1 MSAENNKAEELQE
14 KREARRKRRI
24 RNQILAYSVVIVLI
38 IAIGAGLL
46 AMISAVS
53 KRSDKKG
60 GPSKSLPVIASES
73 ESEQSSEEDEF
84 STETEEVVSSEPEE
98 STEET
103 EPVIL
108 EPTYEEKLDEIVN
121 AAIAVMPLEDKV
133 AGLFMVTPEI
143 LTGVGPVSKAGPSTK
158 DALQKKAVGGILYR
172 TQNIKNADSFKEMI
186 SNTNQYTKYPLFL
199 AVEEEGGNATQLVK
213 AKLGTKTDTA
223 KAIAATGDVQNAYQ
237 AGVTIGTYLKEYGL
251 NMNFAPVADLANV
264 DKSVMAERSFGGDA
278 QTVVGYVKNMA
289 KGMKEQGITPAIK
302 HFPGMGSVTTDTEKS
317 RAISERTEEEFWA
330 SEMDLF
336 HKLVEDDCPVIM
348 VSNMAAPALTG
359 DNAPCSLSSKV
370 VTEILRQ
377 QLNYKGLIITDC
389 LNEKAISDYY
399 SPEEAA
405 ILALKAGC
413 DMILCPEDLD
423 KAYNGVLTAVQD
435 GTIAQER
442 VDDALRRIYRI
453 KFADRVENTDN
464 N

>member
-172 TQNIKNADSFKEMI
+172 TQ
-186 SNTNQYTKYPLFL
+186 
-199 AVEEEGGNATQLVK
+199 
-213 AKLGTKTDTA
+213 
-223 KAIAATGDVQNAYQ
+223 
-237 AGVTIGTYLKEYGL
+237 
-251 NMNFAPVADLANV
+251 
-264 DKSVMAERSFGGDA
+264 
-278 QTVVGYVKNMA
+278 
-289 KGMKEQGITPAIK
+289 
-302 HFPGMGSVTTDTEKS
+302 
-317 RAISERTEEEFWA
+317 
-330 SEMDLF
+330 
-336 HKLVEDDCPVIM
+336 
-348 VSNMAAPALTG
+348 
-359 DNAPCSLSSKV
+359 
-370 VTEILRQ
+370 
-377 QLNYKGLIITDC
+377 
-389 LNEKAISDYY
+389 
-399 SPEEAA
+399 
-405 ILALKAGC
+405 
-413 DMILCPEDLD
+413 
-423 KAYNGVLTAVQD
+423 
-435 GTIAQER
+435 
-442 VDDALRRIYRI
+442 
-453 KFADRVENTDN
+453 
-464 N
+464 